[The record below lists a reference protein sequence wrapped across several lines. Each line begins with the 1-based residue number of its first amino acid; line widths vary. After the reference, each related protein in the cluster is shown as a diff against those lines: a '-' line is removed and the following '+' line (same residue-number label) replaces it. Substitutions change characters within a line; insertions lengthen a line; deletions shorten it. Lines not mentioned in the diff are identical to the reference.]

1 MPDDSGT
8 VLAHW
13 RQRAAPQVRLPGYDR
28 TAVTAS
34 IAHIGVGNFF
44 RVHAAKYLDDCLHL
58 PGQTAGGII
67 GIGVLDSPRSRWK
80 ADVFAAQDGLYTI
93 TEYAPDGAAT
103 TRVIGAMVDYLYA
116 PDDPAAVIDTLARE
130 NITIVS
136 LTLTEGGYFRDETTG
151 SFDAAHPDIE
161 ADLHSADPRTAFG
174 LITAALRRRRDAGSA
189 PFTVL
194 SCDNLRGNGD
204 TARQAVV
211 GYADLVDPDLA
222 RWIDTEVA
230 FPNSMVDRIAP
241 TVTPAIRDR
250 VNAHTGLPDAV
261 PAIAETFSQWVVQE
275 RFSAGRPRLDEVG
288 VELRDDVAQFEAIK
302 GRILNASHMMLAYPA
317 VLAGHRLVHDAMAD
331 ARFPRLLRQ
340 FLRLD
345 VLPHLD
351 GPTGVDL
358 DAYVENILQRFNN
371 PAVGDQLL
379 RIAADGASKIPT
391 FHARTLE
398 LLLLSGADPVREALL
413 LAAYRRW
420 LGGVDDDGQRYDV
433 TEPAL
438 SGADRA
444 LLRGAEPLDA
454 LTATPFVSLRLWEHH
469 RFTERYLASVDT
481 IDSAGIDA
489 ALQRVL
495 AAG

>member
-8 VLAHW
+8 VLADW
-13 RQRAAPQVRLPGYDR
+13 RRRAAPQVRLPGYDR
-28 TAVTAS
+28 AAVTAG

-44 RVHAAKYLDDCLHL
+44 RVHAATYLDDCLHL
-58 PGQTAGGII
+58 PGQTDWGII
-67 GIGVLDSPRSRWK
+67 GIGVLDSPRSRRK
-80 ADVFAAQDGLYTI
+80 ADAFTAQDGLYTI
-93 TEYAPDGAAT
+93 AEYAPDGTAT
-103 TRVIGAMVDYLYA
+103 TRVIGAVVDYLYA
-116 PDDPAAVIDTLARE
+116 PDDPGAVIDTLARE
-130 NITIVS
+130 NIAIVS
-136 LTLTEGGYFRDETTG
+136 LTVTEGGYFRDETTG
-151 SFDAAHPDIE
+151 GFHATHPVIE
-161 ADLHSADPRTAFG
+161 ADLRSAYPRTVFG
-174 LITAALRRRRDAGSA
+174 LITEALRRRRLAGVA

-211 GYADLVDPDLA
+211 GYADLVDPGLA

-250 VNAHTGLPDAV
+250 VNAATGLPDAL
-261 PAIAETFSQWVVQE
+261 PAIAETFSQWVVQD
-275 RFSAGRPRLDEVG
+275 RFSAGRPRLGDVG

-331 ARFPRLLRQ
+331 PRLSDLLRQ

-345 VLPHLD
+345 VLPHLE
-351 GPTGVDL
+351 GPAGVDL
-358 DAYVENILQRFNN
+358 DEYVDNILQRFNN

-379 RIAADGASKIPT
+379 RIAGDGASKIPT

-398 LLLLSGADPVREALL
+398 LLLGSGADPVREALL
-413 LAAYRRW
+413 LAAYRHF
-420 LGGVDDDGQRYDV
+420 LGGVDDQGQRFDV

-438 SGADRA
+438 SRADRA
-444 LLRGAEPLDA
+444 LLRAADPLAA
-454 LTATPFVSLRLWEHH
+454 LRATPFVSLRLWQHPAFAEP
-469 RFTERYLASVDT
+469 YLALVDT
-481 IDSAGIDA
+481 IEHAGIRA

-495 AAG
+495 ATG